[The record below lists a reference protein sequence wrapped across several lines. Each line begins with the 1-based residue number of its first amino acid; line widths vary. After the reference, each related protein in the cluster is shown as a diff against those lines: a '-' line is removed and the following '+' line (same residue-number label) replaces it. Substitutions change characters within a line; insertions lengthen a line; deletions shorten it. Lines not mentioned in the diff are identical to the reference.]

1 MVMSRFALTLQ
12 PVNDRHGRPVELRL
26 RLVLKKLLR
35 ECAFRCVEVR
45 ETDKREK
52 VRSVAA

>member
-35 ECAFRCVEVR
+35 ECAFRCVEVK
-45 ETDKREK
+45 EDKRK
-52 VRSVAA
+52 VRGVAA